1 MLNVYGAHEGW
12 RRSCVEDDKTKYK
25 QPNAQSQS
33 EKSSCL
39 FRRSWWNTEHHSICH
54 HEDSLSRVQLLNG
67 GWERGRDGK
76 IAEMKKKKTQKFKVE
91 RESKNETRQTKWSN
105 TLETWSS
112 SLFWPV
118 GIRLWQTSSS
128 LLSTDTQTHTPCFP
142 GGPDLSQLG
151 SVNFSDSVGGGEKL
165 EKDKHTHTHTHRL
178 GSIYLR
184 IRFRPLFNCASVSG
198 SVSTAHSHQAGAFT
212 AVTPRHQHW
221 RQPDHHS
228 QTQSLAVFYSRA
240 ICLQLKRELNRW
252 PCTYQTPSV

>member
-1 MLNVYGAHEGW
+1 MIKLAVLACRNTTLTNKFFSAEHRHTNTHAMFPWWAWSVTARFSELQWFSGW
-12 RRSCVEDDKTKYK
+12 R
-25 QPNAQSQS
+25 
-33 EKSSCL
+33 
-39 FRRSWWNTEHHSICH
+39 W
-54 HEDSLSRVQLLNG
+54 
-67 GWERGRDGK
+67 
-76 IAEMKKKKTQKFKVE
+76 
-91 RESKNETRQTKWSN
+91 ETREGQA
-105 TLETWSS
+105 
-112 SLFWPV
+112 
-118 GIRLWQTSSS
+118 
-128 LLSTDTQTHTPCFP
+128 
-142 GGPDLSQLG
+142 
-151 SVNFSDSVGGGEKL
+151 
-165 EKDKHTHTHTHRL
+165 HTHTHTHRL

>member
-1 MLNVYGAHEGW
+1 MKGEGDLAWRMIKQSISSRMLRASQKRARACLDGADEIPNIIQSVTTRTAWAGFNSWTGVEREG
-12 RRSCVEDDKTKYK
+12 E
-25 QPNAQSQS
+25 
-33 EKSSCL
+33 
-39 FRRSWWNTEHHSICH
+39 TE
-54 HEDSLSRVQLLNG
+54 RLLR
-67 GWERGRDGK
+67 W
-76 IAEMKKKKTQKFKVE
+76 KKKTQKFKVE

-212 AVTPRHQHW
+212 AVTPRHQHG